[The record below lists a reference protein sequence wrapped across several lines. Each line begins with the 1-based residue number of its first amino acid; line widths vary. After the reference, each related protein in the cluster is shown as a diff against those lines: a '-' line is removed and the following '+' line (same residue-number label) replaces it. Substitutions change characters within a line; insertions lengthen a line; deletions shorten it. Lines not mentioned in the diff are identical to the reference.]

1 VTGRGLA
8 GGAVGEVRVR
18 LDLVDGRRDAGL
30 CDDALEV
37 GGLEV
42 RDPGGPQSP
51 SETSSVMASQVET

>member
-1 VTGRGLA
+1 
-8 GGAVGEVRVR
+8 VR

-30 CDDALEV
+30 GDDALEV